1 MGLPVPN
8 VFCGLSQ
15 KDWETYYTACQVRKR
30 GLFALMD
37 HYKDVIDITLQ
48 LVSAVSSL
56 VFCRKQNSES
66 LGNVEKKKV
75 GVH

>member
-1 MGLPVPN
+1 
-8 VFCGLSQ
+8 
-15 KDWETYYTACQVRKR
+15 
-30 GLFALMD
+30 MD

-75 GVH
+75 GVHWESIVDTSNKSELGNVYFLSPKQ